1 MIVLYPVVVV
11 GPPELPELAPKPRPA
26 PAATALMVTV
36 LVIAVIE
43 TLAQAVLAQGWPGVT
58 IARFI
63 SLVSASA
70 RLYPDPGLFD
80 PAQLF
85 SAALLHAVP
94 WGDARAVLTG
104 LWALAVNAA
113 LILVIGRA
121 WERTCGSAG
130 LVGLVVIAM
139 PLVGAI
145 HLRHVVQ
152 SDPVVT
158 SSALVAG
165 MLAATATLL
174 PGRRLRLHLAYWA
187 VAAVGVVPLHADLRV
202 VVGLYMAQELLRTWL
217 ANPAQLVDSSV
228 ALVAALIMGVVLGS
242 LARPL
247 VKRRPRT

>member
-26 PAATALMVTV
+26 PAATILTVTV
-36 LVIAVIE
+36 LVLAVLEI
-43 TLAQAVLAQGWPGVT
+43 LAQAVLIQGWPGVA
-58 IARFI
+58 IARAV
-63 SLVSASA
+63 SLFSASA

-80 PAQLF
+80 PVQLF
-85 SAALLHAVP
+85 SAALLHPVA

-104 LWALAVNAA
+104 LWAVAVNAA

-121 WERTCGSAG
+121 WERTCGSLGMVA
-130 LVGLVVIAM
+130 LIVVAM

-158 SSALVAG
+158 SAALVAG
-165 MLAATATLL
+165 LLAATATLL

-187 VAAVGVVPLHADLRV
+187 IAAVGVVPLHVDLRLV
-202 VVGLYMAQELLRTWL
+202 TGIYVAQELLRAWL
-217 ANPAQLVDSSV
+217 ADPVQLADSGI

-247 VKRRPRT
+247 VKRHPRS